1 MRMESVTINNKYW
14 ETPTNGVQFIILDV
28 DSQTLQLC
36 QLGIEALFPTFLASP
51 NDQNIKR

>member
-1 MRMESVTINNKYW
+1 MESVTINNKYW